1 MLQPIKQNFS
11 IQKNR
16 PVSFKNDFSERVVP
30 QRQTILE
37 NHLDTLVKEKQEQNR
52 MLKQFAFGIGCL
64 GTAIALSFAFKPFLS
79 NSQSL
84 SKKRL
89 QNAEFLKSFF
99 SLASD
104 KKVPT
109 LENCKSINDNLKTC
123 WKGADADSYT
133 GKIAEQA
140 QVMNKLQATIQEIGE
155 YLVQV
160 GNAYEQAMN
169 ENKLN

>member
-1 MLQPIKQNFS
+1 MAMSSLNINYEATRTAGKSVQNQAGEFKS
-11 IQKNR
+11 LLNNIQ
-16 PVSFKNDFSERVVP
+16 
-30 QRQTILE
+30 
-37 NHLDTLVKEKQEQNR
+37 
-52 MLKQFAFGIGCL
+52 
-64 GTAIALSFAFKPFLS
+64 
-79 NSQSL
+79 
-84 SKKRL
+84 
-89 QNAEFLKSFF
+89 
-99 SLASD
+99 
-104 KKVPT
+104 
-109 LENCKSINDNLKTC
+109 SINDNLKTC